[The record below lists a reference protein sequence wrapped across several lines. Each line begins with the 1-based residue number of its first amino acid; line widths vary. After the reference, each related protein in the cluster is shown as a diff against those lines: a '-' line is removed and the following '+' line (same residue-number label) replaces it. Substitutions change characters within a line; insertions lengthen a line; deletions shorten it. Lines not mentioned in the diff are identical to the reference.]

1 MSVSPR
7 LLLLAS
13 KLGYQTRSFAEAAQR
28 LGVEVIVGSDRCH
41 QLDDPWADGAIA
53 LHFDQPE
60 SSARALIE
68 SLGGRSVGGIL
79 ALGDRQTATAAYAAQ
94 LLGLPYNPLGAIENC
109 RSKLRQRQL
118 LRSAGLPVPDFFDF
132 QVDEPIETVLARAC
146 FPCVLK
152 PLRLSASQGVI
163 RANDPNEFRAAAARI
178 KKLLASADVQVTRDP
193 QLDRILVE
201 SYIPGAEVALEG
213 LLSNGNLRVLAL
225 FDKPDPL
232 EGPYFEESIYTTPSR
247 LPEGAQK
254 AIRDCAAN
262 TARALGL
269 IEGPVHAEFRV
280 NEAGPWVLELA
291 PRPIGGL
298 CSRVLRFGP
307 EHMPLEELLVRHALG
322 LPGSDVERENM
333 AAGVMMIP
341 VPASGTLEGVDGES
355 EAAAVPGIEEVRITA
370 RLHDYIAAWPEG
382 STYLGFLFSRAKS
395 PQDAEAALRRAHAAL
410 RFTIAPRLPVA
421 QRN

>member
-1 MSVSPR
+1 MTVPR

-41 QLDDPWADGAIA
+41 QLEDPWADGAIA
-53 LHFDQPE
+53 LHFDKPE

-68 SLGGRSVGGIL
+68 SLGGRAVGGIL
-79 ALGDRQTATAAYAAQ
+79 ALGDRQTATAACAAD
-94 LLGLPYNPLGAIENC
+94 LLKLRYNAPGAIENC

-213 LLSNGNLRVLAL
+213 LLSNGRLRVLAL

-232 EGPYFEESIYTTPSR
+232 KGPYFEESIYTTPSR
-247 LPEGAQK
+247 LPEGAQN

-269 IEGPVHAEFRV
+269 TEGPVHAEFRV

-298 CSRVLRFGP
+298 CSRVLRFGR
-307 EHMPLEELLVRHALG
+307 MPLEELLVRHALG
-322 LPGSDVERENM
+322 LPGSDVEREDM

-341 VPASGTLEGVDGES
+341 VPASGTLEGVGGES

-382 STYLGFLFSRAKS
+382 STYLGFLFSRAQS

-410 RFTIAPRLPVA
+410 RFSIAPRLPVT
-421 QRN
+421 QHN